1 MAQRRPS
8 NRLTRQAIAGQVGT
22 VSTALGQ
29 SYVSYHPLLATVT
42 GNVKAALFLSH
53 AISWSR
59 YVHKSQPDRDGWFWL
74 RTADWHE
81 GAGLSGRE
89 QATARIILKGMGILE
104 EKRIGVPAKIWYRV
118 NLDKLGHLVAASAGR
133 QFEEWSWDR
142 AAMLHLLGQPV
153 PCHRILIKVAEGV
166 VGGLIL
172 SYLFRATRRDLSD
185 GGDGEWM
192 HIPVGHTR
200 EFLGI
205 TPKQQRRARE
215 RLRQAGLVEEA
226 FERAVQPKLLTR
238 LNLGQLGL
246 ECAEKA
252 NEIHCLQDSANM
264 FAGFRNHDCRIP
276 QTRVAQSAYLELP
289 KAQNKGG
296 PMRETG
302 VAQSADQAE
311 RKGPLPITKENYKR
325 EPLQKPVPEAQAP
338 SPGPAVGSGSDL
350 EIILPEKLLAGEA
363 TAARSWLM
371 PLEGELRQQ
380 VADEWAGLISLSDRG
395 IRPLYNRMGVLNTLV
410 KRAKG
415 LDSEP
420 FIPCLCFE
428 VAAARQ
434 RRQEIE
440 AMRQQQSAS
449 PASPSV
455 TRDWQATDA
464 GRALLREKMAELG
477 MARRST

>member
-8 NRLTRQAIAGQVGT
+8 NRMSRQAIAGQVGT
-22 VSTALGQ
+22 VSAALGQ

-59 YVHKSQPDRDGWFWL
+59 YVHQSQPDRDGWFWL
-74 RTADWHE
+74 RATDWLE

-89 QATARIILKGMGILE
+89 QATARNILKGLGILE

-118 NLDKLGHLVAASAGR
+118 NLDRLGQVVAKSTGR
-133 QFEEWSWDR
+133 QFERWSWDR
-142 AAMLHLLGQPV
+142 AAMLHLLGQPI
-153 PCHRILIKVAEGV
+153 PCHRILIKVAQGV
-166 VGGLIL
+166 IGGLLL

-215 RLRQAGLVEEA
+215 RLRQVGLVEEA

-238 LNLGQLGL
+238 LNLGQLSL

-252 NEIHCLQDSANM
+252 NEIHSLQDPAIK
-264 FAGFRNHDCRIP
+264 FAGSRNQVCGIL
-276 QTRVAQSAYLELP
+276 QTRGAQSANLEMP
-289 KAQNKGG
+289 KAQIKGG
-296 PMRETG
+296 PNRESG
-302 VAQSADQAE
+302 VAQNADQAL
-311 RKGPLPITKENYKR
+311 RKGPLPIKKENYKR
-325 EPLQKPVPEAQAP
+325 EPLQPPAPEAPAPAPVPD
-338 SPGPAVGSGSDL
+338 VGSSSEL

-363 TAARSWLM
+363 TAARNWLL
-371 PLEGELRQQ
+371 PLPDELRQQ
-380 VADEWAGLISLSDRG
+380 VADEWAGLLSLAARG
-395 IRPLYNRMGVLNTLV
+395 IKPMYSRLGVLNTLV

-420 FIPCLCFE
+420 FTPCLCFE
-428 VAAARQ
+428 VTAARQ
-434 RRQEIE
+434 RRLEIE
-440 AMRQQQSAS
+440 AMRQRQSVPEAS
-449 PASPSV
+449 ARTSRESA
-455 TRDWQATDA
+455 QAA
-464 GRALLREKMAELG
+464 MQKIAQLG
-477 MARRST
+477 FMRQRP